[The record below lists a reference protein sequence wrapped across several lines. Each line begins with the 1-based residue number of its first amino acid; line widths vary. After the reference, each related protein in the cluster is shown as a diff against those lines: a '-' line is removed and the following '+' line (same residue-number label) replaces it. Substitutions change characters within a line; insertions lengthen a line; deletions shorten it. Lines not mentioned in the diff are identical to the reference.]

1 MRVVQ
6 HDIFCRS
13 YFGGLYVVGRT
24 LLQNISH
31 VLTTQLDTHRSMLF
45 DRITLSLH
53 VSLSV
58 FLQEISLSLKN
69 CARPRAHTIER
80 STCILSL

>member
-24 LLQNISH
+24 LLQNISC
-31 VLTTQLDTHRSMLF
+31 LDDT
-45 DRITLSLH
+45 
-53 VSLSV
+53 
-58 FLQEISLSLKN
+58 
-69 CARPRAHTIER
+69 ARYAPFNAI
-80 STCILSL
+80 